1 MFVLLLI
8 LAFLWVLAARFTAHW
23 MWTRWKAPVGIR
35 TDNPYVFGPAIGNAW
50 NDDKNRVWTKDKMV
64 FHSLWFWWG
73 LWVWYILYGPRPDG
87 KKGLLTRFWDWMSP
101 K

>member
-1 MFVLLLI
+1 MLVFLVILL
-8 LAFLWVLAARFTAHW
+8 FLWVLAARFTAHQ
-23 MWTRWKAPVGIR
+23 MWKRWKKIGHREDADR
-35 TDNPYVFGPAIGNAW
+35 YGPAIGNHYVEDRNREW
-50 NDDKNRVWTKDKMV
+50 DKSKMV